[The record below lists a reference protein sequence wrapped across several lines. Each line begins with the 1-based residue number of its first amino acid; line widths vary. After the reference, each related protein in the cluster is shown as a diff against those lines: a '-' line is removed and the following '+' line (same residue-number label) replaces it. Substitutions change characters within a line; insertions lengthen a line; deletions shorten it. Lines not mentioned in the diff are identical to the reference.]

1 MTEPAADTIPFACPR
16 CDRELDRTD
25 KGHRCEGCKV
35 DFPLVGGLPW
45 LFAEP
50 NAALAEWRARF
61 DYLLKVLQANSA
73 RYRETARRH
82 GLPAKTKARLDR
94 LAAATADH
102 AARLRDLLAP
112 LADGGEPATAIETYL
127 ALRTRLPPD
136 QGLMTY
142 FPNVHRDWCW
152 GSEENE
158 ASLAVVRNA
167 LAARP
172 AGRTLVAGAGAGRL
186 AYDWHCAT
194 DATTTIALDFNPLLV
209 WLGRRIVQG
218 EKIAL
223 YEFPLAPRD
232 GEHAAVLRE
241 LSAPEPARPGL
252 EFVIADVHRAPF
264 GAKSFDTIVTPWLI
278 DILPGDFAELCAQ
291 INYWLADGGA
301 WINFGSLNFHRS
313 DPAAQLAPEE
323 CFEVLERQG
332 FAVERQADTAIPYLC
347 SPASRHGRRE
357 TVLSWCAAK
366 QSHQKKL
373 ERHQSLPDW
382 IVRGRDPIPAIE
394 QFRVTAATTRIHA
407 HIMSLI
413 DGKRSIADMAALLEQ
428 QRLMPARDA
437 ESAVRGLLIKLYD
450 ESQIRRP

>member
-1 MTEPAADTIPFACPR
+1 MTDTAPVAIPFACPR
-16 CDRELDRTD
+16 CDRELDPID
-25 KGHRCEGCKV
+25 NGHRCEGCKV
-35 DFPLVGGLPW
+35 DFPLVGDVPW

-50 NAALAEWRARF
+50 GSALAEWRTRF
-61 DYLLKVLQANSA
+61 DYLQKVLHGNSE

-82 GLPAKTKARLDR
+82 GLPGKTKARLDR
-94 LAAATADH
+94 LAAATVDH
-102 AARLRDLLAP
+102 AARLRELLAP
-112 LADGGEPATAIETYL
+112 LADARPETAIETYL

-152 GSEENE
+152 GSEENA
-158 ASLAVVRNA
+158 ASLAVVRGA
-167 LAARP
+167 LAERT

-186 AYDWHCAT
+186 AYDWHQET
-194 DATTTIALDFNPLLV
+194 GATTTIALDFNPLLV
-209 WLGRRIVQG
+209 WLGRRIASG
-218 EKIAL
+218 ETIEL

-232 GEHAAVLRE
+232 EEHTAVLRQ
-241 LSAPEPARPGL
+241 LRAPAPARPGL
-252 EFVIADVHRAPF
+252 EFVVADVHRAPF
-264 GAKSFDTIVTPWLI
+264 GAKTFDTIVTPWLV
-278 DILPGDFAELCAQ
+278 DILPGDFAELCGQ
-291 INYWLADGGA
+291 INHWLADGGA

-313 DPAAQLAPEE
+313 DPAAQLGPEE
-323 CFEVLERQG
+323 CAEILGREGFE
-332 FAVERQADTAIPYLC
+332 VERQADTEIPYLC

-366 QSHQKKL
+366 RSHRKKL
-373 ERHQSLPDW
+373 ERHQALPDW
-382 IVRGRDPIPAIE
+382 IVRGREPIPAIE

-407 HIMSLI
+407 FIMSLI

-437 ESAVRGLLIKLYD
+437 EAAIRGLLIRLYD

>member
-1 MTEPAADTIPFACPR
+1 MTDTAPDAIPFACPR
-16 CDRELDRTD
+16 CDRELDRVD

-35 DFPLVGGLPW
+35 DFPQVGGLPW

-50 NAALAEWRARF
+50 NSALVEWRARF

-73 RYRETARRH
+73 RFGEAARRH
-82 GLPAKTKARLDR
+82 GLPGQTKARLDR

-112 LADGGEPATAIETYL
+112 LADGKPETTIETYL

-152 GSEENE
+152 GGEEND
-158 ASLAVVRNA
+158 ASLAVVRKA
-167 LAARP
+167 LGARA
-172 AGRTLVAGAGAGRL
+172 AGRTLVLGAGAGRL
-186 AYDWHCAT
+186 AYDWHRET
-194 DATTTIALDFNPLLV
+194 VATTTVALDFNPLLA
-209 WLGRRIVQG
+209 WLGQRISRG
-218 EKIAL
+218 ETIAL
-223 YEFPLAPRD
+223 HEFPLAPRD
-232 GEHAAVLRE
+232 AAHVAVLRE
-241 LSAPEPARPGL
+241 LKAPEPARPGL

-278 DILPGDFAELCAQ
+278 DILPGDFAELCGQ
-291 INYWLADGGA
+291 INHWLADGGA

-313 DPAAQLAPEE
+313 DPAAQLGPEE
-323 CFEVLERQG
+323 CVEILGQQG
-332 FAVERQADTAIPYLC
+332 FAVERLADTDIPYLC

-357 TVLSWCAAK
+357 TVLSWSALK
-366 QSHQKKL
+366 LSHRKML
-373 ERHQSLPDW
+373 HRHQSLPDW

-394 QFRVTAATTRIHA
+394 QFRVTAASTRIHA
-407 HIMSLI
+407 YIMSLI
-413 DGKRSIADMAALLEQ
+413 DGKRSIADVAVLLEQ

-437 ESAVRGLLIKLYD
+437 ETAVRGLLIRLYD

>member
-1 MTEPAADTIPFACPR
+1 MKTTDRPSFACPR
-16 CDRELDRTD
+16 CDRELDRVES
-25 KGHRCEGCKV
+25 GHRCEGCRL
-35 DFPLVGGLPW
+35 DFPDIGGVPW

-50 NAALAEWRARF
+50 NAALAEWRSRF

-73 RYRETARRH
+73 RYRETALRH
-82 GLPAKTKARLDR
+82 GLPRKTKARLDR

-102 AARLRDLLAP
+102 AARLRELLAP
-112 LADGGEPATAIETYL
+112 LADSEPSTAIETYL

-152 GSEENE
+152 GAAEND
-158 ASLAVVRNA
+158 ASLAVVQNA
-167 LAARP
+167 LAGRA
-172 AGRTLVAGAGAGRL
+172 AGRTLVAGSGAGRL
-186 AYDWHCAT
+186 AYDWHRET
-194 DATTTIALDFNPLLV
+194 DAMTTVALDFNPLLV
-209 WLGRRIVQG
+209 WIGRRIARG
-218 EKIAL
+218 ETIAL

-241 LSAPEPARPGL
+241 LKAPLPSRPGL

-278 DILPGDFAELCAQ
+278 DILPGEFAELCGQ

-313 DPAAQLAPEE
+313 DPAAQLGPEE
-323 CFEVLERQG
+323 CVEILEQHG
-332 FAVERQADTAIPYLC
+332 FAVDRQADTEIPYLC

-357 TVLSWCAAK
+357 TVHSWCATK
-366 QSHQKKL
+366 QSHRKKL

-394 QFRVTAATTRIHA
+394 PFRVTAATTRIHA
-407 HIMSLI
+407 YIMSLI
-413 DGKRSIADMAALLEQ
+413 DGKRSIADMAALLERE
-428 QRLMPARDA
+428 RLMPARDA
-437 ESAVRGLLIKLYD
+437 ESAIRGLLIKLYD
-450 ESQIRRP
+450 ESQVRRP

>member
-1 MTEPAADTIPFACPR
+1 MIDAAPAGIPFACPR
-16 CDRELDRTD
+16 CDRELDRVD
-25 KGHRCEGCKV
+25 SGHRCEGCKV
-35 DFPLVGGLPW
+35 DFPQVGGLPW

-50 NAALAEWRARF
+50 DAALAEWRVRF
-61 DYLLKVLQANSA
+61 DYLLKVLEANGA

-82 GLPAKTKARLDR
+82 GLPESTKTRLDR

-112 LADGGEPATAIETYL
+112 LADSQPSTAIETYL

-152 GSEENE
+152 GGEENE
-158 ASLAVVRNA
+158 ASLAIVRNA
-167 LAARP
+167 LATRP

-186 AYDWHCAT
+186 AYDWHRET
-194 DATTTIALDFNPLLV
+194 GATTTVALDFNPLLV
-209 WLGRRIVQG
+209 WLGRRIAGG
-218 EKIAL
+218 ETIGL

-232 GEHAAVLRE
+232 AGQAAVLRE
-241 LSAPEPARPGL
+241 LRAPEPARTGL
-252 EFVIADVHRAPF
+252 EFVVADVHRAPF
-264 GAKSFDTIVTPWLI
+264 GARSFDTIVTPWLI
-278 DILPGDFAELCAQ
+278 DILPGEFAELCGQ

-313 DPAAQLAPEE
+313 DPAAQLGPEE
-323 CFEVLERQG
+323 CVEILEQQG
-332 FAVERQADTAIPYLC
+332 FSVESRADTEIPYLC

-357 TVLSWCAAK
+357 TVFSWGAAK
-366 QSHQKKL
+366 QSHRKKL
-373 ERHQSLPDW
+373 ERHQALPDW

-394 QFRVTAATTRIHA
+394 PFRVTAATTRIHA
-407 HIMSLI
+407 YIMSLI
-413 DGKRSIADMAALLEQ
+413 DGQRSIADMAALLEQ

-437 ESAVRGLLIKLYD
+437 EAAVRGLLIRLYD